1 MATEDGHLHIFLA
14 AFGSQA
20 DAVAFSQKQW
30 EPEPSEE
37 TSDEEYAA
45 WEARNPSWPMRAEQG
60 FTYLD
65 EDFVETIWGTETAG
79 SAVNWSYLASLLEPD
94 DVGRCQD
101 LAPVGS
107 STLIVI
113 DERALGGFDFMFRST
128 PSMTYCGRY
137 RRRRP

>member
-1 MATEDGHLHIFLA
+1 MEAEGGHLHIFLA
-14 AFGSQA
+14 AFPSEA

-30 EPEPSEE
+30 EPEPGDE

-65 EDFVETIWGTETAG
+65 GDFVETIWGIETAE
-79 SAVNWSYLASLLEPD
+79 VNWGYLGSLLDPD

-101 LAPVGS
+101 LAPAGS
-107 STLIVI
+107 NTLIVI
-113 DERALGGFDFMFRST
+113 DERALGGFGFTFRT
-128 PSMTYCGRY
+128 TASMTYCGRY
-137 RRRRP
+137 RRRRT